1 MHAHSLHPRRLLGKL
16 FCLTTRR
23 PPRSTLFPYTTL
35 FRSLAEQAGV
45 KMDVATPPDPVI
57 VPVDASRIRQ
67 LILDLLTNAVE
78 YTPAG
83 GRVRMQPSRGDG
95 PAALNVGDRGSGRPP
110 ADLQQTF
117 DRVL

>member
-57 VPVDASRIRQ
+57 VPGDASRIRQ
-67 LILDLLTNAVE
+67 LKIGRAHVCTPVTPISYAVFCLRKKIRRDLHRRE
-78 YTPAG
+78 PAL
-83 GRVRMQPSRGDG
+83 SRGCDE
-95 PAALNVGDRGSGRPP
+95 AY
-110 ADLQQTF
+110 LQ
-117 DRVL
+117 